1 MMKWHLTSVQSDWQS
16 RRGELHKLNQ
26 TVEHNYVKSVDKVY
40 VLVTETPGTAELLQ
54 FLLHVVAC
62 GGGGGADDVLFK
74 STSFLLGIYSTFV
87 VML

>member
-62 GGGGGADDVLFK
+62 GGGGLM
-74 STSFLLGIYSTFV
+74 TYFLRAHPFYSVFTA
-87 VML
+87 LSS